1 MRNVVGSRSRSYKR
15 WAKVFMPQ
23 EIGNT
28 DYHQALTMSGKEF
41 DVAPAKALSDSEPN
55 SETASKDNEVPV
67 HTDGEV
73 HFARRGELVDDATA
87 AEGADGFDAER
98 MRGRSLLTAAEEKAL
113 MRRVDWRMM
122 TICSMLFLLK
132 NIDADNISNA
142 RIMNRG
148 TPTNIMTQLK
158 MTSDQYNLLTVLYY
172 VNWSLLHL
180 HWL

>member
-1 MRNVVGSRSRSYKR
+1 MSSKKIDITSTN
-15 WAKVFMPQ
+15 
-23 EIGNT
+23 
-28 DYHQALTMSGKEF
+28 ALPESNI
-41 DVAPAKALSDSEPN
+41 S
-55 SETASKDNEVPV
+55 SETASKEDHRVEPSAGNV
-67 HTDGEV
+67 
-73 HFARRGELVDDATA
+73 AYAQRGELVDEDIA

-148 TPTNIMTQLK
+148 TPHNIMNQLN
-158 MTSDQYNLLTVLYY
+158 MTSDQYGLLTVLYY
-172 VNWSLLHL
+172 VCLPTTIGQDVTADGYQRSLISSSRLRRT
-180 HWL
+180 